1 MNLPKNERDD
11 GKASCTLSCPSTS
24 ASDPE
29 ARVFGVVVG
38 SGERPEVAYLE
49 QPVAL
54 SSLAAALPPDVN
66 ATEVYRLAG
75 RCAQSAC
82 QHYSG
87 SHCKLG
93 EHLATTLEVVSRA
106 LPPCS
111 IRHECR
117 WFHEQRAQACLR
129 CPQVVTEVQAPLGR
143 RTSPKGEGRRLL
155 PVV

>member
-1 MNLPKNERDD
+1 MNLPDNESDN
-11 GKASCTLSCPSTS
+11 GKSTCTLSCPSTS
-24 ASDPE
+24 ARDPE
-29 ARVFGVVVG
+29 ARVFGVVLG
-38 SGERPEVAYLE
+38 SSEAPEVAYLKE
-49 QPVAL
+49 PVLLSAL
-54 SSLAAALPPDVN
+54 DTTLPPDVQP
-66 ATEVYRLAG
+66 TEIYRLAG
-75 RCAQSAC
+75 PCAQSAC

-87 SHCKLG
+87 SHCRLG
-93 EHLATTLEVVSRA
+93 EHLATTLNVVTRA

-143 RTSPKGEGRRLL
+143 RTSPKREGKRLL

>member
-1 MNLPKNERDD
+1 MSQPVKENDRAN
-11 GKASCTLSCPSTS
+11 ASSTLSCPSTT
-24 ASDPE
+24 ARDPD
-29 ARVFGVVVG
+29 ARVFGVVLG
-38 SGERPEVAYLE
+38 GAEAPEIAYLPE
-49 QPVAL
+49 PVPL
-54 SSLAAALPPDVN
+54 STIDTPLPPDVN
-66 ATEVYRLAG
+66 PTEIYRLAG
-75 RCAQSAC
+75 RCAKSDC

-87 SHCKLG
+87 THCRLG
-93 EHLATTLEVVSRA
+93 EHVATTLEVVTRA

-143 RTSPKGEGRRLL
+143 KTSPKGEVKRQL